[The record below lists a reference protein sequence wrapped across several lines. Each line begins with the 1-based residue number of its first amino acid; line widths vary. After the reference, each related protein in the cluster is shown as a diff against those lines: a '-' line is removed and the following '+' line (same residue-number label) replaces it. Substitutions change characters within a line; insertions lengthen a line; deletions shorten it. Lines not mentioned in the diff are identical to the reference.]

1 MRPSNCQERVNVEKN
16 RDKQTECLFSRVY
29 VDVLAYGVTE
39 FELNPID
46 RSTDPKLVYTVR
58 VIFRFVGVVWPSSA
72 PADSLRPIVR
82 H

>member
-1 MRPSNCQERVNVEKN
+1 M
-16 RDKQTECLFSRVY
+16 
-29 VDVLAYGVTE
+29 DVLAYGVTE